1 VNTTAGKVSF
11 PVVIVLAG
19 SVAVLIGMGIR
30 GSQGLYLKPMS
41 VDLGWGR
48 EVFAFAMAMQNL
60 LWGAFQPFAAA
71 MTEKW
76 GTGRVVAGGGVLY
89 AAGLYIMSISQD
101 PLTFN
106 FSAGLLLGMA
116 QSGCALGA
124 ILGAVGRALPE
135 SSRTFGLG
143 IVTAAGAAGQ
153 FTVVP
158 IGQAFLNYY
167 GWSTSF
173 VLLGLL
179 SIIIVFAAIFLRGK
193 PPEAKAAE
201 PSQVSGG
208 EVLSMSGMLS
218 LASKDSSFWLL
229 TAGFFVCGFHV
240 AFISVHMPAYLD
252 DKGLPTELGA
262 YSLMLIGLFNV
273 LGSFAAGYMGGRY
286 SKKYLLSTLYSLR
299 SVTIAIFIMV
309 PISTPSVLLFSIAMG
324 LLWLSTVPLTSS
336 LVATI
341 YGTRYMGTLFGIV
354 FFSHQ
359 VGSFLGVWLGG
370 YFYDTTGSYDA
381 IWWAG
386 IALGLMAAILHW
398 PIHEKT
404 RAEAVNA

>member
-1 VNTTAGKVSF
+1 MNTPVGKISF
-11 PVVIVLAG
+11 PVAIILAG
-19 SVAVLIGMGIR
+19 SLAVLLGMGIR
-30 GSQGLYLKPMS
+30 GSQGLFLKP
-41 VDLGWGR
+41 VITDLKWNF

-76 GTGRVVAGGGVLY
+76 GTGRVVAGGGILY
-89 AAGLYIMSISQD
+89 AVGLYVMSISQD

-106 FSAGLLLGMA
+106 FGAGLLLGMA

-124 ILGAVGRALPE
+124 VLGAVGRALPD
-135 SSRTFGLG
+135 RTRTLGLG

-158 IGQAFLNYY
+158 VGQAFLSHY

-173 VLLGLL
+173 ALLGAL
-179 SIIIVFAAIFLRGK
+179 SLIIVFAAYFLRGR
-193 PPEAKAAE
+193 PPAPKTA
-201 PSQVSGG
+201 PPMDGG
-208 EVLSMSGMLS
+208 GPELGMGGMLS
-218 LASKDSSFWLL
+218 LASKDSSFWFL

-240 AFISVHMPAYLD
+240 AFITFHMPAFLED
-252 DKGLPTELGA
+252 HGFPRELGA
-262 YSLMLIGLFNV
+262 RSLMLIGLFNV
-273 LGSFAAGYMGGRY
+273 FGAFGAGALGGRF
-286 SKKYLLSTLYSLR
+286 SKKYLLSTLYTLR
-299 SVTIAIFIMV
+299 AVTITVFIMV
-309 PISTPSVLLFSIAMG
+309 PISLTSVYVFSMAMG
-324 LLWLSTVPLTSS
+324 ILWLSTVPLTSG

-370 YFYDTTGSYDA
+370 YLRDTTGSYDP

-386 IALGLMAAILHW
+386 IVVGFMAALLHW
-398 PIHEKT
+398 PIRERA

>member
-1 VNTTAGKVSF
+1 MNSPDSKVSF
-11 PVVIVLAG
+11 PVLIVVAG
-19 SVAVLIGMGIR
+19 SVAVLVGMGIR

-48 EVFAFAMAMQNL
+48 EVFAFAMAMQNF

-89 AAGLYIMSISQD
+89 LVGLYVMSISQD

-124 ILGAVGRALPE
+124 ILGAVGRALPD

-158 IGQAFLNYY
+158 IGQAFLTFY

-193 PPEAKAAE
+193 PPEAKTLQPFE
-201 PSQVSGG
+201 SGG
-208 EVLSMSGMLS
+208 GEALSMSGMLL
-218 LASKDSSFWLL
+218 LASRDSSFWFL

-240 AFISVHMPAYLD
+240 AFITVHMPAYLD

-273 LGSFAAGYMGGRY
+273 LGSFISGYMGGKF
-286 SKKYLLSTLYSLR
+286 SKKYLLSMLYSLR
-299 SVTIAIFIMV
+299 AVTIAIFILV
-309 PISTPSVLLFSIAMG
+309 PISTPSVLVFSMAMG
-324 LLWLSTVPLTSS
+324 LLWLSTIPLTSG
-336 LVATI
+336 LVASI

-370 YFYDTTGSYDA
+370 YFYDTIGSYDP

-386 IALGLMAAILHW
+386 IVLGLAAAILHW
-398 PIHEKT
+398 PIHEQT

>member
-1 VNTTAGKVSF
+1 MF
-11 PVVIVLAG
+11 
-19 SVAVLIGMGIR
+19 
-30 GSQGLYLKPMS
+30 
-41 VDLGWGR
+41 
-48 EVFAFAMAMQNL
+48 
-60 LWGAFQPFAAA
+60 
-71 MTEKW
+71 
-76 GTGRVVAGGGVLY
+76 
-89 AAGLYIMSISQD
+89 
-101 PLTFN
+101 
-106 FSAGLLLGMA
+106 
-116 QSGCALGA
+116 
-124 ILGAVGRALPE
+124 
-135 SSRTFGLG
+135 
-143 IVTAAGAAGQ
+143 
-153 FTVVP
+153 
-158 IGQAFLNYY
+158 
-167 GWSTSF
+167 
-173 VLLGLL
+173 
-179 SIIIVFAAIFLRGK
+179 
-193 PPEAKAAE
+193 
-201 PSQVSGG
+201 
-208 EVLSMSGMLS
+208 
-218 LASKDSSFWLL
+218 
-229 TAGFFVCGFHV
+229 
-240 AFISVHMPAYLD
+240 LD

>member
-1 VNTTAGKVSF
+1 MTASDSKTPL
-11 PVVIVLAG
+11 PVVIVVAG
-19 SVAVLIGMGIR
+19 SVAVLLGMGIR
-30 GSQGLYLKPMS
+30 ASQGLYLKPMS

-76 GTGRVVAGGGVLY
+76 GTGRVVAGGGVMYFL
-89 AAGLYIMSISQD
+89 GLYVMSISTD

-124 ILGAVGRALPE
+124 VLGAVGRALPE
-135 SSRTFGLG
+135 NKRTFGLG
-143 IVTAAGAAGQ
+143 TVTAAGAAGQ

-158 IGQAFLNYY
+158 IGQEFLNQY

-173 VLLGLL
+173 VLLGLM
-179 SIIIVFAAIFLRGK
+179 SVVIVLAAWFLRGRPAGPK
-193 PPEAKAAE
+193 PRLEGAAAE
-201 PSQVSGG
+201 LGMG
-208 EVLSMSGMLS
+208 GMLS
-218 LASKDSSFWLL
+218 LASKDKSFWFL

-240 AFISVHMPAYLD
+240 AFITVHMPAYLS

-273 LGSFAAGYMGGRY
+273 IGSFAAGALGTRF

-299 SVTIAIFIMV
+299 AVTIALFIMV
-309 PISTPSVLLFSIAMG
+309 PISTPSVLVFSAAMG
-324 LLWLSTVPLTSS
+324 ILWLSTVPLTSG

-341 YGTRYMGTLFGIV
+341 YGTRFMGTLFGIV

-370 YFYDTTGSYDA
+370 YFYDTTGSYDP

-386 IALGLMAAILHW
+386 IALGFIAALLHW
-398 PIHEKT
+398 PIKEQT
-404 RAEAVNA
+404 VPQAVNA

>member
-1 VNTTAGKVSF
+1 MNTPAGKVSF
-11 PVVIVLAG
+11 PTVIVVAG
-19 SVAVLIGMGIR
+19 CVAVLLGMGIR

-48 EVFAFAMAMQNL
+48 EIFAFAMALQNL

-89 AAGLYIMSISQD
+89 AIGLYIMSISTD

-124 ILGAVGRALPE
+124 ILGAVGRALPD
-135 SSRTFGLG
+135 STRTFGLG
-143 IVTAAGAAGQ
+143 MVTAAGAAGQ

-158 IGQAFLNYY
+158 IGQAFLSHY

-179 SIIIVFAAIFLRGK
+179 SIIIVFAAYFLRGR
-193 PPEAKAAE
+193 PPEEKTEAPADGSA
-201 PSQVSGG
+201 PALGMG
-208 EVLSMSGMLS
+208 GMLS
-218 LASKDSSFWLL
+218 LASKDTSFWFL
-229 TAGFFVCGFHV
+229 TSGFFVCGFHV
-240 AFISVHMPAYLD
+240 AFITVHMPAYLD

-273 LGSFAAGYMGGRY
+273 LGSFIAGYMGGRF
-286 SKKYLLSTLYSLR
+286 SKKYLLSMLYTLR
-299 SVTIAIFIMV
+299 AITIAIFIMV
-309 PISTPSVLLFSIAMG
+309 PISTPSVLVFSVAMG
-324 LLWLSTVPLTSS
+324 LLWLSTVPLTSG
-336 LVATI
+336 LVAVI

-370 YFYDTTGSYDA
+370 YFYDTTGSYDP

-386 IALGLMAAILHW
+386 IVLGFAAALLHW
-398 PIHEKT
+398 PIREQT
-404 RAEAVNA
+404 RNEAVNA

>member
-1 VNTTAGKVSF
+1 MNTSDSKISF
-11 PVVIVLAG
+11 PVVVIVAG
-19 SVAVLIGMGIR
+19 SIAVLLGMGIR

-48 EVFAFAMAMQNL
+48 EIFAFAMAMQNL

-89 AAGLYIMSISQD
+89 AVGLYIMSISQD

-153 FTVVP
+153 FIVVP
-158 IGQAFLNYY
+158 IGQAFLSYY

-193 PPEAKAAE
+193 PTEAKMAQPPE
-201 PSQVSGG
+201 GG
-208 EVLSMSGMLS
+208 GREVLSMSGILS
-218 LASKDSSFWLL
+218 LASKDPSFWLL

-240 AFISVHMPAYLD
+240 AFITVHMPAYLD
-252 DKGLPTELGA
+252 DKGLPAELGA
-262 YSLMLIGLFNV
+262 YSLMLIGLFNIV
-273 LGSFAAGYMGGRY
+273 GSFVAGYMGGKF

-299 SVTIAIFIMV
+299 SVTIAAFILV
-309 PISTPSVLLFSIAMG
+309 PISTPSVLLFSVAMG
-324 LLWLSTVPLTSS
+324 LLWLSTVPLTSG

-359 VGSFLGVWLGG
+359 IGSFLGVWLGG
-370 YFYDTTGSYDA
+370 YFYDTTGSYDP

-386 IALGLMAAILHW
+386 IALGFTAAILHW

-404 RAEAVNA
+404 HAEAVNA

>member
-1 VNTTAGKVSF
+1 MNTPAGKTSL
-11 PVVIVLAG
+11 PVMILVAG
-19 SVAVLIGMGIR
+19 SVAVLLGMGIR

-48 EVFAFAMAMQNL
+48 EIFAFAMAVQNL

-76 GTGRVVAGGGVLY
+76 GAGRVVAGGGALY
-89 AAGLYIMSISQD
+89 AVGLYIMSISSD

-124 ILGAVGRALPE
+124 VLGAVGRALPE

-143 IVTAAGAAGQ
+143 MVTAAGAAGQ

-158 IGQAFLNYY
+158 VGQAFLSHY

-173 VLLGLL
+173 VLLGLM
-179 SIIIVFAAIFLRGK
+179 SVIIVFAAYFLRGK
-193 PPEAKAAE
+193 PPPPKTDPAA
-201 PSQVSGG
+201 GG
-208 EVLSMSGMLS
+208 GAVELGMGGMLS
-218 LASKDSSFWLL
+218 LACKDASYWFL

-240 AFISVHMPAYLD
+240 AFITVHLPAYLD
-252 DKGLPTELGA
+252 DKGLPAELGA

-273 LGSFAAGYMGGRY
+273 LGSFAAGYMGGKFP
-286 SKKYLLSTLYSLR
+286 KKYLLSTLYSLR
-299 SVTIAIFIMV
+299 AVTIAIFIMV
-309 PISTPSVLLFSIAMG
+309 PISTSGVLAFSVAMG
-324 LLWLSTVPLTSS
+324 LLWLSTVPLTSG

-341 YGTRYMGTLFGIV
+341 YGSRYMGTLFGIV

-370 YFYDTTGSYDA
+370 YFYDAYGSYDPV
-381 IWWAG
+381 WWAG
-386 IALGLMAAILHW
+386 IALGFTAAVLHW

-404 RAEAVNA
+404 RAEAVNV

>member
-1 VNTTAGKVSF
+1 MNTTAGKVSF
-11 PVVIVLAG
+11 PVVIVVAG

-89 AAGLYIMSISQD
+89 AVGLYIMSISQD

-143 IVTAAGAAGQ
+143 MVTAAGAAGQ

-158 IGQAFLNYY
+158 IGQAFLTYY

-173 VLLGLL
+173 VLLSLL

-193 PPEAKAAE
+193 PPEAKAAG
-201 PSQVSGG
+201 PSEGGGG

-218 LASKDSSFWLL
+218 LASKDSSFWFL

-273 LGSFAAGYMGGRY
+273 LGSFIAGYMGGKY
-286 SKKYLLSTLYSLR
+286 SKKYLLSTLYCLR
-299 SVTIAIFIMV
+299 SVTIAIFIML
-309 PISTPSVLLFSIAMG
+309 PISTPSVLVFSVAMG

-370 YFYDTTGSYDA
+370 YFYDTTGSYDP

-386 IALGLMAAILHW
+386 IALGLTAAILHW